1 MPTLK
6 KPAKRPAKRII
17 PEKKF
22 QEGLRYVEGQKSGQE
37 IPKSKKPLTKKTI
50 NELNRRV
57 NVLKRR
63 AIELKKNMD
72 VSRLDLDVVSEVY
85 DRRRID
91 LLLVKKGIRKNVYEG
106 VKERLEEGFSLEEI
120 LAAGYSPEEL
130 AVGYFRYEQARKNKK
145 EPIRKKLW
153 K

>member
-6 KPAKRPAKRII
+6 KPVKRPAKRII

-22 QEGLRYVEGQKSGQE
+22 QEGLRYVEGLKPGQE
-37 IPKSKKPLTKKTI
+37 IPKSKIQHTKKTL

-57 NVLKRR
+57 TVLKRQ

-72 VSRLDLDVVSEVY
+72 VSRLDPDVVSEVS
-85 DRRRID
+85 DRRKID

-106 VKERLEEGFSLEEI
+106 VKERLEEGFSQEEI
-120 LAAGYSPEEL
+120 LAAGYSPDEL
-130 AVGYFRYEQARKNKK
+130 AVGYFRYEQAKKSKK
-145 EPIRKKLW
+145 EPIRKKL
-153 K
+153 